1 VFVDREDGTLV
12 VSVRDDGKGFSLD
25 ESALAA
31 ADKAGILRS
40 MKGRIEDMGGSIVLS
55 STPGRGTEVEFR
67 IPGLTARSGT
77 HRMTEPIRV
86 MVADDHPVWRNGLR
100 TDLESSGVATVV
112 AEAGDGGDAIEQ
124 AREAMPEVVV
134 MDLQLPTVSGIE
146 ATRQIVADSPHI
158 RILVLSASP

>member
-1 VFVDREDGTLV
+1 
-12 VSVRDDGKGFSLD
+12 
-25 ESALAA
+25 
-31 ADKAGILRS
+31 
-40 MKGRIEDMGGSIVLS
+40 
-55 STPGRGTEVEFR
+55 
-67 IPGLTARSGT
+67 
-77 HRMTEPIRV
+77 
-86 MVADDHPVWRNGLR
+86 
-100 TDLESSGVATVV
+100 LESSGVATVV